1 MRLELAGVG
10 KTYTLEGGAEIPALC
25 DVHLVI
31 ERGEFVALMGP
42 SGCGK
47 TTLLSILGLLLR
59 PSCGKYSLE
68 NHDALTLSRQEQA
81 RLRGQAIGFVFQS
94 YNLLPREKAW
104 RNVMIPLTFNPAYRS
119 KRRERAL
126 EALRSV
132 NMLGRKNHFP
142 SQMSGGEQQRVGIAR
157 ALVNSPR
164 LLLAD
169 EPTGNLDTRTGS
181 EIIKLIVEL
190 GKARGATVVIATHD
204 SSVAELADRS
214 IEMRDGR
221 IVADTARK

>member
-1 MRLELAGVG
+1 
-10 KTYTLEGGAEIPALC
+10 
-25 DVHLVI
+25 
-31 ERGEFVALMGP
+31 
-42 SGCGK
+42 
-47 TTLLSILGLLLR
+47 
-59 PSCGKYSLE
+59 
-68 NHDALTLSRQEQA
+68 
-81 RLRGQAIGFVFQS
+81 
-94 YNLLPREKAW
+94 
-104 RNVMIPLTFNPAYRS
+104 
-119 KRRERAL
+119 
-126 EALRSV
+126 
-132 NMLGRKNHFP
+132 
-142 SQMSGGEQQRVGIAR
+142 MSGGEQQRVGIAR